1 MIKNIIAILL
11 FFSLSFSQTIIH
23 NPIFDI
29 DSNKN
34 YNVEASIIG
43 FDGNYINLKA
53 TLFYR
58 SYGQSTYF
66 NDKMIY
72 LDGKFRYTIP
82 SSFIQNAIE
91 YYILIE
97 NLNGAIFAFPVNDP
111 RENPILV
118 KTEKFISSN
127 TNSMENLVPDYEI
140 LYPEPNAFI
149 KPEEFFISLSY
160 FKMDDIDMSQTKI
173 FIDNVDYTSLANI
186 KYSHMILVP
195 DFELT
200 PGEHEIR
207 VLFFNNIG
215 LQYEPIVW
223 KANIALNDIIKK
235 ESFIISQNGNLEG
248 NINNTSTDNILLQVG
263 QLKGDYKVDLDW
275 MKFKSNFLKSSLE
288 DLNEQTK
295 DRLSLDFKTKY
306 FNIKLGDS
314 YPSFSDY
321 TINGNRMRGVN
332 IKFKNKKFDINFL
345 SGHLLR
351 ETQGLPEL
359 GAMAIIENR
368 APTFQASGFLDLEN
382 PGIIDVTRDNYSF
395 NQGILGLNIAHT
407 NDNNFRFKFE
417 ILKVKDKIQSV
428 NQIVDNSLMILP
440 ENMVRHL
447 FSDAFVDYNMNGY
460 YDENEFIGN
469 LNQPEHD
476 LVGSINWD
484 NVNDLSTI
492 NTDNFVSF
500 ILDTVFLGTYNDEPF
515 DDLNG
520 DGAFTE
526 GIDTFFPFNPDYD
539 INNDG
544 EWSNDSTYDVLQY
557 QWKIEI
563 SYENLPLVIN
573 DFKSNEALNHTA
585 GGSIDMSDC
594 TYNNCFGDY
603 EINLLENQW
612 EGAKP
617 QDNIIIAT
625 DYLHNLSNGSIKLN
639 YGFAFSMLNQNIW
652 NPTLTFENLD
662 QLGAETAEDSIDGK
676 FNGADIPDIVNN
688 LEDFEE
694 IFQTGTAQ
702 VPIIPID
709 INDGITFR
717 DFLTLPSLSVYFDV
731 YQKILGHKIN
741 WGFKQIGPEFNS
753 LGNPFLQTNIRE
765 QYFSDRTY
773 FFDNKLNFQ
782 FKWKRIEDGI
792 SLIEDNGET
801 NKYDFIFGFYPGANM
816 PTYNLSVGIYNRT
829 NGIDPLYDP
838 VLVVTEDINGNGMV
852 DTLQCDEAA
861 IYEYYCDEEELNSNE
876 VIEEYEILST
886 QLYQPEKTRTGQF
899 SLSINS
905 TIDYIYKHRVNLNI
919 YYSGKK
925 DLVNIDKYLVLNNNY
940 YSPRSLTQSYYLGV
954 STIFS
959 NRLET
964 FTSINYNYYDYGL
977 DTDYIDENGDKQ
989 VNNFFQSQTI
999 LGFSFNTKYDTY
1011 SIFGKINPGV
1021 NVSLGRGGTDFSQL
1035 SFKGGSQLSIAE
1047 NLIFNFNLNYKI
1059 KFVDGNASY
1068 NNYSILMD
1076 LKYKF

>member
-1 MIKNIIAILL
+1 MIKKIIAIFLY
-11 FFSLSFSQTIIH
+11 FSLSFSQTIIH

-29 DSNKN
+29 NSDKN

-43 FDGNYINLKA
+43 YDGDYINLKA

-97 NLNGAIFAFPVNDP
+97 NLNGGIIAFPDNDP

-118 KTEKFISSN
+118 KTEKFISST
-127 TNSMENLVPDYEI
+127 TNSIETLVPDYEI
-140 LYPEPNAFI
+140 LHPEPDTFI
-149 KPEEFFISLSY
+149 KPDEFFISLSY
-160 FKMDDIDMSQTKI
+160 FKMDDIDISQTKI
-173 FIDNVDYTSLANI
+173 FIDNLDYTSLANI
-186 KYSHMILVP
+186 KYSHMILIP

-200 PGEHEIR
+200 PGEHEIK
-207 VLFFNNIG
+207 VIFFNSIG
-215 LQYEPIVW
+215 LQYKPIIW
-223 KANIALNDIIKK
+223 KVNIILNDIIKK
-235 ESFIISQNGNLEG
+235 ESFIVSQNGNLEG
-248 NINNTSTDNILLQVG
+248 NLNNTSSDNILLQVG

-295 DRLSLDFKTKY
+295 DRLSIDFSTKY

-351 ETQGLPEL
+351 ETQGLPEF
-359 GAMAIIENR
+359 GAMSILENR
-368 APTFQASGFLDLEN
+368 APSFQANGNLEN
-382 PGIIDVTRDNYSF
+382 PGIIDITRDNYSF
-395 NQGILGLNIAHT
+395 KQGILGFNLAYT

-428 NQIVDNSLMILP
+428 NQIVDNSLMTLP
-440 ENMVRHL
+440 ENMVKHL
-447 FSDAFVDYNMNGY
+447 FSDIFVDYNMNGY
-460 YDENEFIGN
+460 FDENEFIGN

-476 LVGSINWD
+476 FVGTINWD
-484 NVNDLSTI
+484 NVNDLSSI

-500 ILDTVFLGTYNDEPF
+500 ILDTVLLGTFNDEPF
-515 DDLNG
+515 DDQDG
-520 DGAFTE
+520 DGSWDNGEWFE
-526 GIDTFFPFNPDYD
+526 DVDG
-539 INNDG
+539 DG
-544 EWSNDSTYDVLQY
+544 EWSNDVSYNIFQY

-563 SYENLPLVIN
+563 SYENLQLVIN
-573 DFKSNEALNHTA
+573 DFKSNEALNHSA
-585 GGSIDMSDC
+585 DGSNDMSYC

-603 EINLLENQW
+603 EINLLLSQW

-625 DYLHNLSNGSIKLN
+625 DYLHNLSKGSIKLN

-652 NPTLTFENLD
+652 NPALTFENLD

-688 LEDFEE
+688 LENFEE
-694 IFQTGTAQ
+694 IFQTGTSQ

-741 WGFKQIGPEFNS
+741 WGFKQVGPEFNS
-753 LGNPFLQTNIRE
+753 LGNPFLQTNVRE

-773 FFDNKLNFQ
+773 FLDNKLNFQ

-792 SLIEDNGET
+792 SLVEDNGET
-801 NKYDFIFGFYPGANM
+801 NKYDFIFGFYPGVNM

-838 VLVVTEDINGNGMV
+838 VLIVTEDINGNGLV
-852 DTLQCDEAA
+852 DTLECDIAA
-861 IYEYYCDEEELNSNE
+861 IYEYYCNEEELSSNE
-876 VIEEYEILST
+876 VIEESDVLPT

-905 TIDYIYKHRVNLNI
+905 TINYIYRHRVNLNI
-919 YYSGKK
+919 YYSDKK
-925 DLVNIDKYLVLNNNY
+925 DLVNINKYLVVNKTY

-954 STIFS
+954 STIFT

-964 FTSINYNYYDYGL
+964 FSSINYNYYDYGL
-977 DTDYIDENGDKQ
+977 DTEYIDENGNKK
-989 VNNFFQSQTI
+989 VNDFFQSQTI
-999 LGFSFNTKYDTY
+999 LGFSFNTKYETY

-1021 NVSLGRGGTDFSQL
+1021 NFSFGRGNTNFSQL
-1035 SFKGGSQLSIAE
+1035 SFKGGSQLSIVE

-1059 KFVDGNASY
+1059 KFIDGNPSY
-1068 NNYSILMD
+1068 DNYSILMD

>member
-1 MIKNIIAILL
+1 MIKKIIAIFLY
-11 FFSLSFSQTIIH
+11 FSLSFSQTIIH

-34 YNVEASIIG
+34 YSVDASIIG
-43 FDGNYINLKA
+43 YDGDYVNLKA

-72 LDGKFRYTIP
+72 IDGKFRYTIP

-97 NLNGAIFAFPVNDP
+97 NLNGGVIAFPDNDP

-118 KTEKFISSN
+118 KTEKFISSK
-127 TNSMENLVPDYEI
+127 TNSIETLVPDYEI
-140 LYPEPNAFI
+140 LHPEPDTFI
-149 KPEEFFISLSY
+149 KPDEFFISLSY
-160 FKMDDIDMSQTKI
+160 FKMDDIDISKTKI
-173 FIDNVDYTSLANI
+173 FIDNLDYTSLANI
-186 KYSHMILVP
+186 KYSHMILIP

-200 PGEHEIR
+200 PGEHEIK
-207 VLFFNNIG
+207 VIFFNSIG
-215 LQYEPIVW
+215 LQYEPIIW
-223 KANIALNDIIKK
+223 KVNIILNDIIKK
-235 ESFIISQNGNLEG
+235 ESFIVSQNGNIEG
-248 NINNTSTDNILLQVG
+248 NLNNTSSDNILLQVG

-295 DRLSLDFKTKY
+295 DRLSIDFSTKY

-351 ETQGLPEL
+351 ETQGLPDF
-359 GAMAIIENR
+359 GAMAILENR
-368 APTFQASGFLDLEN
+368 APTFQASGFLDLDN
-382 PGIIDVTRDNYSF
+382 LGIIDITRDNYSF
-395 NQGILGLNIAHT
+395 KQGILGLNIAHT
-407 NDNNFRFKFE
+407 NDNNFTFKFE
-417 ILKVKDKIQSV
+417 VLKVKDKIQSV
-428 NQIVDNSLMILP
+428 NQVVDNSLMLLP

-447 FSDAFVDYNMNGY
+447 FSDIFVDYNMNGY
-460 YDENEFIGN
+460 FDENEFIGN
-469 LNQPEHD
+469 LNAPDHD
-476 LVGSINWD
+476 VVGSIFWD
-484 NVNDLSTI
+484 SNNDLSSI
-492 NTDNFVSF
+492 NKNNFISSF
-500 ILDTVFLGTYNDEPF
+500 LDTVFIGKFNDEPF
-515 DDLNG
+515 DDQNG
-520 DGAFTE
+520 NGVWDNGEWYEDIDGDNQWSSD
-526 GIDTFFPFNPDYD
+526 GDYD
-539 INNDG
+539 V
-544 EWSNDSTYDVLQY
+544 YQY
-557 QWKIEI
+557 QWKINVE
-563 SYENLPLVIN
+563 YENLQLVID
-573 DFKSNEALNHTA
+573 DFISNEELNHTDES
-585 GGSIDMSDC
+585 GSVDMSNC
-594 TYNNCFGDY
+594 AYNNCFGDY
-603 EINLLENQW
+603 EINLLQSQW

-625 DYLHNLSNGSIKLN
+625 DYLHNLSKGSIKLN

-652 NPTLTFENLD
+652 NPALTFENLD

-688 LEDFEE
+688 LENFEE
-694 IFQTGTAQ
+694 IFQTGTSQ

-741 WGFKQIGPEFNS
+741 WGFKQVGPEFNS
-753 LGNPFLQTNIRE
+753 LGNPFLQTNVRE

-773 FFDNKLNFQ
+773 FLDNKLNFQ

-792 SLIEDNGET
+792 SLVEDNGET
-801 NKYDFIFGFYPGANM
+801 NKYDFIFGFYPGVNM

-829 NGIDPLYDP
+829 NGIDPLYNP
-838 VLVVTEDINGNGMV
+838 VLIVTEDINGNGLV
-852 DTLQCDEAA
+852 DTLECDIAA
-861 IYEYYCDEEELNSNE
+861 IYEYYCNEDELSSNE
-876 VIEEYEILST
+876 VIEESEVLST

-905 TIDYIYKHRVNLNI
+905 TINYIYRHRVNLNI
-919 YYSGKK
+919 YYSDKK
-925 DLVNIDKYLVLNNNY
+925 DLVNINKYLVVNKTY

-954 STIFS
+954 STVFT

-977 DTDYIDENGDKQ
+977 DTEYIDENGDKK
-989 VNNFFQSQTI
+989 VNDFFQSQTI
-999 LGFSFNTKYDTY
+999 LGFSFNTKYETY

-1021 NVSLGRGGTDFSQL
+1021 NFSLGRGNTNFSQL
-1035 SFKGGSQLSIAE
+1035 SFKAGSQLSIVE
-1047 NLIFNFNLNYKI
+1047 NLTFNVNLNYKI
-1059 KFVDGNASY
+1059 KFIDGNPSY
-1068 NNYSILMD
+1068 DNYSILMD

>member
-1 MIKNIIAILL
+1 MIKKIIAIFLY
-11 FFSLSFSQTIIH
+11 FSLSFSQTIIH

-29 DSNKN
+29 GSNKN
-34 YNVEASIIG
+34 YDVEASIIG
-43 FDGNYINLKA
+43 YDGDYENLKA

-97 NLNGAIFAFPVNDP
+97 NLNGGIIAFPDNDP

-118 KTEKFISSN
+118 KTEKFISST
-127 TNSMENLVPDYEI
+127 TNSIETLVPDYEI
-140 LYPEPNAFI
+140 LHPEPDTFI
-149 KPEEFFISLSY
+149 KPDEFFISLSY
-160 FKMDDIDMSQTKI
+160 FKMNDIDISQTKI
-173 FIDNVDYTSLANI
+173 FIDNLDYTSLANI
-186 KYSHMILVP
+186 KYSHMILIP

-200 PGEHEIR
+200 PGEHEIK
-207 VLFFNNIG
+207 VIFFNSIG
-215 LQYEPIVW
+215 LQYKPIIW
-223 KANIALNDIIKK
+223 KVNIILNDIIKK
-235 ESFIISQNGNLEG
+235 ESFIVSQNGNLEG
-248 NINNTSTDNILLQVG
+248 NLNNTSSDNILLQVG

-295 DRLSLDFKTKY
+295 DRLSIDFSTKY

-351 ETQGLPEL
+351 ETQGLPEF
-359 GAMAIIENR
+359 GAMSILENR
-368 APTFQASGFLDLEN
+368 APSFQANGNLEN
-382 PGIIDVTRDNYSF
+382 PGIIDITRDNYSF
-395 NQGILGLNIAHT
+395 KQGILGFNLAYT

-428 NQIVDNSLMILP
+428 NQIVDNSLMTLP
-440 ENMVRHL
+440 ENMVKHL
-447 FSDAFVDYNMNGY
+447 FSDIFVDYNMNGY
-460 YDENEFIGN
+460 FDENEFIGN

-476 LVGSINWD
+476 FVGTINWD
-484 NVNDLSTI
+484 NVNDLSSI

-500 ILDTVFLGTYNDEPF
+500 ILDTVLLGTFNDEPF
-515 DDLNG
+515 DDQDG
-520 DGAFTE
+520 DGSW
-526 GIDTFFPFNPDYD
+526 
-539 INNDG
+539 NNGEWFEDVDGDG
-544 EWSNDSTYDVLQY
+544 EWSNDVSYNIFQY

-563 SYENLPLVIN
+563 SYENLQLVIN
-573 DFKSNEALNHTA
+573 DFKSNEALNHSA
-585 GGSIDMSDC
+585 DGSNDMSDC

-603 EINLLENQW
+603 EINLLLSQW

-625 DYLHNLSNGSIKLN
+625 DYLHNLSKGSIKLN

-652 NPTLTFENLD
+652 NPALTFENLD

-688 LEDFEE
+688 LENFEE
-694 IFQTGTAQ
+694 IFQTGTSQ

-741 WGFKQIGPEFNS
+741 WGFKQVGPEFNS
-753 LGNPFLQTNIRE
+753 LGNPFLQTNVRE

-773 FFDNKLNFQ
+773 FLDNKLNFQ

-792 SLIEDNGET
+792 SLVEDNGET
-801 NKYDFIFGFYPGANM
+801 NKYDFIFGFYPGVNM

-838 VLVVTEDINGNGMV
+838 VLIVTEDINGNGLV
-852 DTLQCDEAA
+852 DTLECDIAA
-861 IYEYYCDEEELNSNE
+861 IYEYYCNEEELSSNE
-876 VIEEYEILST
+876 VIEESDVLPT

-905 TIDYIYKHRVNLNI
+905 TINYIYRHRVNLNI
-919 YYSGKK
+919 YYSDKK
-925 DLVNIDKYLVLNNNY
+925 DLVNINKYLVVNKTY

-954 STIFS
+954 STIFT

-964 FTSINYNYYDYGL
+964 FSSINYNYYDYGL
-977 DTDYIDENGDKQ
+977 DTEYIDENGDKK
-989 VNNFFQSQTI
+989 VNDFFQSQTI
-999 LGFSFNTKYDTY
+999 LGFSFNTKYETY

-1021 NVSLGRGGTDFSQL
+1021 NFSFGRGNTNFSQL
-1035 SFKGGSQLSIAE
+1035 SFKGGSQLSIVE

-1059 KFVDGNASY
+1059 KFIDGNPSY
-1068 NNYSILMD
+1068 DNYSILMD

>member
-1 MIKNIIAILL
+1 MIKNIMAIFL
-11 FFSLSFSQTIIH
+11 FFSLSFSQSIIH

-29 DSNKN
+29 DSDKN
-34 YNVEASIIG
+34 YNLEASIIG
-43 FDGNYINLKA
+43 YDGNYTNLKA

-72 LDGKFRYTIP
+72 IDGKFRYTIP
-82 SSFIQNAIE
+82 YSFIQDAIE

-97 NLNGAIFAFPVNDP
+97 NLNGGIIAFPANSP

-118 KTEKFISSN
+118 KSEKFISSTTN
-127 TNSMENLVPDYEI
+127 TTKTLIPDCEI
-140 LYPEPNAFI
+140 LYPEPNTFV

-160 FKMDDIDMSQTKI
+160 FKMDDIDISKTKI
-173 FIDNVDYTSLANI
+173 FIDDLDYTSLANI

-200 PGEHEIR
+200 PGEHEVR
-207 VLFFNNIG
+207 VIFFNKIG

-223 KANIALNDIIKK
+223 KANIVLNDIVKK
-235 ESFIISQNGNLEG
+235 ESFIISQNGNLES
-248 NINNTSTDNILLQVG
+248 NVNNTSSDNILLQVG
-263 QLKGDYKVDLDW
+263 QIKGDYKIDFDW
-275 MKFKSNFLKSSLE
+275 MKFKTNFLKSSLE

-295 DRLSLDFKTKY
+295 DRLSLDFNTKY

-351 ETQGLPEL
+351 EIQGLPEL

-368 APTFQASGFLDLEN
+368 SPTFQASGFLDLEN
-382 PGIIDVTRDNYSF
+382 PGIIDITRDNYSF
-395 NQGILGLNIAHT
+395 KQGLFGLNIAHT
-407 NDNNFRFKFE
+407 NNNNFRFKFE

-428 NQIVDNSLMILP
+428 NQIIDNSSMILP
-440 ENMVRHL
+440 DNMVRHL
-447 FSDAFVDYNMNGY
+447 FSDIFVDYNMNGY

-484 NVNDLSTI
+484 NVNNLSNI

-500 ILDTVFLGTYNDEPF
+500 ILDTVYLGIFNDEPF
-515 DDLNG
+515 DDQDGNG
-520 DGAFTE
+520 SW
-526 GIDTFFPFNPDYD
+526 
-539 INNDG
+539 NDG
-544 EWSNDSTYDVLQY
+544 EWFEDVDGDGEWSTDLSYNIFQY

-563 SYENLPLVIN
+563 LYENLSLVIN
-573 DFKSNEALNHTA
+573 DFILDEELYHIDND
-585 GGSIDMSDC
+585 GSIDMSDC

-603 EINLLENQW
+603 DINLLESQW
-612 EGAKP
+612 EGTKP

-688 LEDFEE
+688 LDDFEE

-816 PTYNLSVGIYNRT
+816 PTYNLSVGMYNRT
-829 NGIDPLYDP
+829 NGIDPLYNP
-838 VLVVTEDINGNGMV
+838 VLVVTEDINENGVV

-861 IYEYYCDEEELNSNE
+861 IYEYYCNEEELNSNE
-876 VIEEYEILST
+876 IIEEYEILST

-899 SLSINS
+899 SLSINA
-905 TIDYIYKHRVNLNI
+905 TINYIYKHRVNLNI
-919 YYSGKK
+919 YYSDKK
-925 DLVNIDKYLVLNNNY
+925 DLVNIEKYLVLNNNY
-940 YSPRSLTQSYYLGV
+940 YSPRSLSQSYYFGV
-954 STIFS
+954 STSFS
-959 NRLET
+959 KRLEA
-964 FTSINYNYYDYGL
+964 FTSVNYNYYDYGYA
-977 DTDYIDENGDKQ
+977 TEY
-989 VNNFFQSQTI
+989 NNDFFQSQTI
-999 LGFSFNTKYDTY
+999 LGFNFTTKYDTY

-1021 NVSLGRGGTDFSQL
+1021 NFSLGRGSTDFSQL
-1035 SFKGGSQLSIAE
+1035 SFKGGSQLSILD
-1047 NLIFNFNLNYKI
+1047 NLTFNLNLNYKI
-1059 KFVDGNASY
+1059 KFIDGDPSY